1 MLISNMGTLVRTKG
15 DGVSLLG
22 RNTQGVRLIKLR
34 EAEKLNSVSRIEEQ
48 EDDIAAET
56 IDA

>member
-22 RNTQGVRLIKLR
+22 RNTQGVRLMKLR